1 MVNTRWQCDRKEREC
16 VPSYRIAT
24 ANRTP
29 SRARRIP
36 SRAGSAVRA
45 MFSVILTCMLVLS
58 LSGCKDT
65 DVLTEKIVDQSST
78 EIDYSLEPLRNETAN
93 AALDEGSFEVESET
107 DHADEQEKRDPT
119 YDEDDPT
126 SDSQTD
132 QQQHADDVSYDYA
145 ATDGGKVSEG
155 AGGASNDGSGGSGA
169 AGGGDDDTEGGS
181 TVKVEKAPAPDDDN
195 NNGDDVDE
203 PEKPNGGNQG
213 GDPTGGQGGGG
224 ETYDDGT
231 YTKLPTGTKKI
242 AAAGQYALIVQM
254 LGGKGALSA
263 ADGTWLSET
272 RNSGAF
278 PNEGLESVSTAW
290 SGDGTNAGT
299 ADVNAIIAAGTDTV
313 LTSASYGALTDDQKR
328 VLNEAGVNVVVMP
341 VVGVAD
347 ALDADI
353 VQAVRVVG
361 ELLKDA
367 GTSIQYDAQAMAS
380 KYVSQHDDALNK
392 CLTANGGYTT
402 RLEGGSNW
410 AYIYQGIGGQA
421 TAYFSDTRYV
431 MAYVDGWATAKVS
444 TIHETRSVNGEFL
457 YPETS
462 IGSNGFDMD
471 CSEGM
476 GLYIPKSDI
485 TSSNF
490 ALIDYYLQSA
500 GVMDIETS
508 HQGTIATATNH
519 YPNYFNVPYI
529 SRWINYNCLWFS
541 FGNYQSRDY
550 VTVGDNNYP
559 AIVTRTTEYAERI
572 VSSANKVRGVY
583 NIGQPY
589 EVWVMPSGLSGS
601 WTDGTV
607 ESFLVAPWAYCMYQQ
622 NKNLESCNGFV
633 NDFYSTFYRCGA
645 GDLVQNYGTTYQ
657 ATCPTS

>member
-1 MVNTRWQCDRKEREC
+1 MVRMQRQRTVKELTR
-16 VPSYRIAT
+16 AF
-24 ANRTP
+24 
-29 SRARRIP
+29 
-36 SRAGSAVRA
+36 SAVARA
-45 MFSVILTCMLVLS
+45 VLSVALVCMLSLP

-65 DVLTEKIVDQSST
+65 DVLTEKIIDQSST
-78 EIDYSLEPLRNETAN
+78 EIDYSLDPLRNETAN

-107 DHADEQEKRDPT
+107 DHADEQEEHDPT
-119 YDEDDPT
+119 YDDDPT

-132 QQQHADDVSYDYA
+132 QQKHADDVSYDYA
-145 ATDGGKVSEG
+145 ATDGGKATDG
-155 AGGASNDGSGGSGA
+155 AGGASGGGNGGSGA
-169 AGGGDDDTEGGS
+169 AGGGDDDTEGGT

-195 NNGDDVDE
+195 NNGSDAGE
-203 PEKPNGGNQG
+203 PEKPNGDNQG

-263 ADGTWLSET
+263 ADETWLSET
-272 RNSGAF
+272 RSSGAF

-290 SGDGTNAGT
+290 GGDGTNAGT
-299 ADVNAIIAAGTDTV
+299 VDVNAIVASGTDTV
-313 LTSASYGALTDDQKR
+313 LISASYGALTDDQKR

-361 ELLKDA
+361 ELLKNA

-402 RLEGGSNW
+402 RLVGGANRAW
-410 AYIYQGIGGQA
+410 IYQGNSVIDGLA
-421 TAYFSDTRYV
+421 TSYFSDTRYV
-431 MAYVDGWATAKVS
+431 MAYVDDWAESDASTRLEDRAFQGDYVYPSLGDSEKVEVDIS
-444 TIHETRSVNGEFL
+444 DGLGQYLSASGLVNSA
-457 YPETS
+457 Y
-462 IGSNGFDMD
+462 
-471 CSEGM
+471 
-476 GLYIPKSDI
+476 
-485 TSSNF
+485 
-490 ALIDYYLQSA
+490 ALFDYYLQCA
-500 GVMDIETS
+500 GAMDIAMGNQINDGNGAA
-508 HQGTIATATNH
+508 QGIHSKEMNF
-519 YPNYFNVPYI
+519 YK
-529 SRWINYNCLWFS
+529 LWFS
-541 FGNYQSRDY
+541 FTSLSQSGEY
-550 VTVGDNNYP
+550 ATVGDGNYP
-559 AIVTRTTEYAERI
+559 AIVARTTEYAERI

-601 WTDGTV
+601 WTDGTA

-633 NDFYSTFYRCGA
+633 TDFYSTFYRCDA

>member
-1 MVNTRWQCDRKEREC
+1 MVRMQRQRTVKELTRAF
-16 VPSYRIAT
+16 SA
-24 ANRTP
+24 AA
-29 SRARRIP
+29 RA
-36 SRAGSAVRA
+36 VL
-45 MFSVILTCMLVLS
+45 SVALVCMLSLP

-65 DVLTEKIVDQSST
+65 DVLTEKIIDQSST
-78 EIDYSLEPLRNETAN
+78 EIDYSLDPLRNETAN

-107 DHADEQEKRDPT
+107 DHADEQEEHDPT
-119 YDEDDPT
+119 YDDDPT

-132 QQQHADDVSYDYA
+132 QQKHADDVSYDYA
-145 ATDGGKVSEG
+145 ATDGGKATDG
-155 AGGASNDGSGGSGA
+155 AGGASGGGNGGSGA
-169 AGGGDDDTEGGS
+169 AGGGDDDSEGGT
-181 TVKVEKAPAPDDDN
+181 TVKVEKAPAPDSDN
-195 NNGDDVDE
+195 NNGGDPDE
-203 PEKPNGGNQG
+203 PEKPNGDNQG
-213 GDPTGGQGGGG
+213 GDPTGGQGGRG

-263 ADGTWLSET
+263 ADETWLSET
-272 RNSGAF
+272 RSSGAF

-290 SGDGTNAGT
+290 GGDGTNAGT
-299 ADVNAIIAAGTDTV
+299 VDVNSIVASGTDTV
-313 LTSASYGALTDDQKR
+313 LISASYGALTDDQKR

-402 RLEGGSNW
+402 RLVGGANW
-410 AYIYQGIGGQA
+410 AYLYQGIGGQA
-421 TAYFSDTRYV
+421 TAYFSNTRYV

-444 TIHETRSVNGEFL
+444 TIRETRNKNGALL

-462 IGSNGFDMD
+462 VTGSYGIDMD

-476 GLYIPKSDI
+476 GLYIPKSSI
-485 TSSNF
+485 ASSDF

-508 HQGTIATATNH
+508 LQGTRSEETEE
-519 YPNYFNVPYI
+519 YPNNFNQPYLTPHI
-529 SRWINYNCLWFS
+529 TYHCLWFS
-541 FGNYQSRDY
+541 FGDYQSHDY
-550 VTVGDNNYP
+550 TTVGDGNYP
-559 AIVTRTTEYAERI
+559 AIVARTTEYAERI

-633 NDFYSTFYRCGA
+633 TDFYSTFYRCDA
-645 GDLVQNYGTTYQ
+645 GDLVHNYGTTYQ